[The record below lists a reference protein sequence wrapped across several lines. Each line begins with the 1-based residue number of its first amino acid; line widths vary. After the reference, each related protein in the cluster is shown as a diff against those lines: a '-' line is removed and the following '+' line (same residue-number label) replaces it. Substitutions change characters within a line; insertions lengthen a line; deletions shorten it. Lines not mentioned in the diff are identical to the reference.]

1 MIHCNSTTQVEFAGK
16 ISGQFLMERGVRQR
30 CPANGFLF
38 ALAFDP
44 IFRWLQDTIIPNNTA
59 APDFLQPPSCA
70 YADDFAVGALSFQL
84 LMTALSPAF
93 VVVDRVAR
101 HNLNHRKCYWAQYG
115 SGSCHELLNWVGTN
129 CEELCEMKIVKYAN
143 YVGTMI
149 GPEGYLHR
157 WAAPRKQTIQR
168 TKKINESTK
177 SLVERWVD
185 FKIYALSVLGY
196 LGSISAP
203 EEATLKE
210 ELCSVTRCKNG
221 TLPYQLIAARTPKV
235 FGLISRHLTAQ
246 NLPRMSDASRAS
258 LPMLVVGILRV
269 LCNGVCTAQRFQM
282 EGVKNKDAE
291 LGVETNLTL
300 SLALQ

>member
-1 MIHCNSTTQVEFAGK
+1 MTENIFEIETTALARVAGAWQESGTLLTDFAAAYPSVNHPWIFEVLEEAICRFLRMIYCNSTTQVEFAGK
-16 ISGQFLMERGVRQR
+16 ISGQFLMERSVRQR

-44 IFRWLQDTIIPNNTA
+44 IFRRLQDTIIPNDTA
-59 APDFLQPPSCA
+59 APDFLQPTSCA
-70 YADDFAVGALSFQL
+70 YADDFAVAALSFQL

-115 SGSCHELLNWVGTN
+115 SGSCHELKNWVGTN
-129 CEELCEMKIVKYAN
+129 CEELGEMKIVKYAN
-143 YVGTMI
+143 YDGTMI

-157 WAAPRKQTIQR
+157 WVAPRKKTIQR

-203 EEATLKE
+203 GDME
-210 ELCSVTRCKNG
+210 
-221 TLPYQLIAARTPKV
+221 
-235 FGLISRHLTAQ
+235 Q
-246 NLPRMSDASRAS
+246 N
-258 LPMLVVGILRV
+258 
-269 LCNGVCTAQRFQM
+269 
-282 EGVKNKDAE
+282 
-291 LGVETNLTL
+291 
-300 SLALQ
+300 